1 MRDEFDPPPMDTELA
16 ARVRFVL
23 VQPTHP
29 GNIGAA
35 ARAMKNMGFSE
46 LILVDPLRFP
56 DEEARFRAASAV
68 DIVDRA
74 RVVGSLAEAI
84 DDCQLVI
91 GSSARNRRVPWP
103 MIGPREVGT
112 RVLDEAPHGPVAILF
127 GREASG
133 LTNEELARC
142 QLHLFVPTDPAYP
155 SLNISMA
162 LQLVAW
168 EIRSAWLEAGA
179 RLPEPPWDRPWAEAG
194 AVEGLLEH
202 LESTLDLTGFTD
214 RRDPGQVMLRLR
226 RLFYRTRLD
235 QVEVN
240 ILRGVCTRI
249 EHALAEAGAE
259 GPSPAPGEG
268 SMEDR

>member
-46 LILVDPLRFP
+46 LVLVDPLRFP

-133 LTNEELARC
+133 LTNEELARPIAP
-142 QLHLFVPTDPAYP
+142 FRAYGP
-155 SLNISMA
+155 
-162 LQLVAW
+162 
-168 EIRSAWLEAGA
+168 G
-179 RLPEPPWDRPWAEAG
+179 LPIA
-194 AVEGLLEH
+194 EH
-202 LESTLDLTGFTD
+202 LHGAAARGLGNPQRVARGRCSLARAAVGSALGRGRGG
-214 RRDPGQVMLRLR
+214 RRTP
-226 RLFYRTRLD
+226 
-235 QVEVN
+235 
-240 ILRGVCTRI
+240 
-249 EHALAEAGAE
+249 
-259 GPSPAPGEG
+259 
-268 SMEDR
+268 